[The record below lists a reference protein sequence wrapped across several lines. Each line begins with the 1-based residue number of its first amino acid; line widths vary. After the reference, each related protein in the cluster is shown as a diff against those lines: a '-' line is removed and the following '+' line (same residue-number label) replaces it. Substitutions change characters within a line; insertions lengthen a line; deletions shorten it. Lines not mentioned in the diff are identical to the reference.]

1 LPCVRARRSESSV
14 FRAGGPMRMTA
25 NVLEHLGDEFEFP
38 IVTSDRDVGDYSPRP
53 VALRVAAL
61 ARVERPVREA
71 KPKYF
76 WPAGGAR
83 PSPRSPTGWMIA
95 PWVESGPDF
104 RIRAQAQGVRDSLNL
119 VSFPGQEELVR
130 LYQRACGF
138 RPAVGRGAIRCR
150 HSRGDGLRR
159 ARATIEARFAE
170 EVAGQAF
177 LEVWDRLLKRAGKL

>member
-1 LPCVRARRSESSV
+1 
-14 FRAGGPMRMTA
+14 MTA

-38 IVTSDRDVGDYSPRP
+38 IVTSDRDVGDYSPHP

-61 ARVERPVREA
+61 ARVKRPLGEV
-71 KPKYF
+71 KPKDLAG
-76 WPAGGAR
+76 WWRKAVTEITNRMDDRALGRVRTGLPDPCPGAGGPGFFELRVIPWSGRTGSVVPAR
-83 PSPRSPTGWMIA
+83 G
-95 PWVESGPDF
+95 
-104 RIRAQAQGVRDSLNL
+104 
-119 VSFPGQEELVR
+119 
-130 LYQRACGF
+130 GF

-177 LEVWDRLLKRAGKL
+177 LEVWDRLLKRAGKR